1 MTVLIHKKG
10 ERDDPS
16 NWRPISLCSTIYK
29 LYASCLAA
37 RITDWSMCGCPISSA
52 QKGFMSCEGCYE
64 HNFLL
69 QTAIQEARRQCTVA
83 WLDLINAFRSIPH
96 HHIFATLGEFGMPET
111 FIQILRDL
119 YKDCTTTICATDGE
133 TDAIPIRCGMK
144 QGCPLSSI
152 IFNLP
157 MELLIRAVSSGLASF
172 NLHGK
177 RISIL
182 AYADDLALVADSSES
197 LQGMLDVA
205 NRATEWMGLCF
216 NPKSAPPSKSKVV
229 PGLWSGRHGS

>member
-1 MTVLIHKKG
+1 
-10 ERDDPS
+10 
-16 NWRPISLCSTIYK
+16 
-29 LYASCLAA
+29 
-37 RITDWSMCGCPISSA
+37 
-52 QKGFMSCEGCYE
+52 
-64 HNFLL
+64 
-69 QTAIQEARRQCTVA
+69 
-83 WLDLINAFRSIPH
+83 
-96 HHIFATLGEFGMPET
+96 MPET
-111 FIQILRDL
+111 FIQILQDL

-133 TDAIPIRCGMK
+133 TDAIPIRCGVK

-152 IFNLP
+152 IFNLA